1 MTTIKRQVSFNSQT
15 KHTEKVS
22 QLVDAHVSF
31 THFAI
36 DEEGS
41 TVQHLNTGF
50 EMDATWRIRE
60 EICVSGSTVFH
71 QFAKLP
77 FQTF

>member
-1 MTTIKRQVSFNSQT
+1 MLMC
-15 KHTEKVS
+15 H
-22 QLVDAHVSF
+22 LAF

-50 EMDATWRIRE
+50 EMEHGEFE
-60 EICVSGSTVFH
+60 EKFVF
-71 QFAKLP
+71 QEV
-77 FQTF
+77 